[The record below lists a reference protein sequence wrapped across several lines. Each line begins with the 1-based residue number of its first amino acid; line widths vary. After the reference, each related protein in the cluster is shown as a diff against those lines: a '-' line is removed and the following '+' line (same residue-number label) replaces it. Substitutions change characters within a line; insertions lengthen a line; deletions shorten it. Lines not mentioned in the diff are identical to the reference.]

1 MGGGERERAAVWSAA
16 ALHIRDWI
24 QRCCQS
30 DAIGKG
36 SIWTSLETYLFIEGK
51 FECFSFSFLLLLLR
65 RRLRCPPSVIHLLP
79 CRREAL
85 GQRSQGGR
93 TEGESP
99 PLHSPSILR
108 PCLPAKLLLARTGIH
123 PPPSSAGRAR
133 SSGHKNMCLHFH
145 APCQMSERGR
155 GREGETRSI
164 HLAFFYGVFRPPR
177 NPANTHI
184 VPHTVCTRFV
194 RESRWAAHFAKSSLL
209 GFKKIFHGFPRLHVC
224 GICYSCNLRAYAS
237 DSLPHSPLVERESF
251 HDCRSLLLSHSLSS
265 LSAGIH

>member
-30 DAIGKG
+30 DAMGKG
-36 SIWTSLETYLFIEGK
+36 SIWTSLETYLLIEGK
-51 FECFSFSFLLLLLR
+51 FECLSFSFLLLLLR

-108 PCLPAKLLLARTGIH
+108 PCQPAKLLLARTGIH

-194 RESRWAAHFAKSSLL
+194 RESRRAAHLPKVLCLGLKKS
-209 GFKKIFHGFPRLHVC
+209 FT
-224 GICYSCNLRAYAS
+224 AS
-237 DSLPHSPLVERESF
+237 DVYMCVEYATRATSERMLPTPPPSPLVERESF
-251 HDCRSLLLSHSLSS
+251 HDCRSLLFSPSLSS

>member
-30 DAIGKG
+30 DAMGKG
-36 SIWTSLETYLFIEGK
+36 SIWTSLETYLLIEGK
-51 FECFSFSFLLLLLR
+51 FECLSFSFLLLLLR

-108 PCLPAKLLLARTGIH
+108 PCQPAKLLLARTGIH
-123 PPPSSAGRAR
+123 PPPLLR
-133 SSGHKNMCLHFH
+133 
-145 APCQMSERGR
+145 
-155 GREGETRSI
+155 
-164 HLAFFYGVFRPPR
+164 
-177 NPANTHI
+177 
-184 VPHTVCTRFV
+184 
-194 RESRWAAHFAKSSLL
+194 RESEVVGTQK
-209 GFKKIFHGFPRLHVC
+209 HVFTF
-224 GICYSCNLRAYAS
+224 SCPLPNVRKRTGEGGR
-237 DSLPHSPLVERESF
+237 DSQHTF
-251 HDCRSLLLSHSLSS
+251 GLLLWRLSPS
-265 LSAGIH
+265 SQPSEHTHCTTYRMH

>member
-36 SIWTSLETYLFIEGK
+36 SIWTSLEIFLLIEGK
-51 FECFSFSFLLLLLR
+51 FECLSFSFLLLLLR

-108 PCLPAKLLLARTGIH
+108 PCQPAKLLLARTGIH
-123 PPPSSAGRAR
+123 PPPPPQG
-133 SSGHKNMCLHFH
+133 
-145 APCQMSERGR
+145 ERGR
-155 GREGETRSI
+155 RDTKTCVYIFMPLAKCQKEDGGGRER
-164 HLAFFYGVFRPPR
+164 LAAYIWPSFMASFALLATQR
-177 NPANTHI
+177 THTLYHI
-184 VPHTVCTRFV
+184 PYALDSCEKADGQR
-194 RESRWAAHFAKSSLL
+194 
-209 GFKKIFHGFPRLHVC
+209 
-224 GICYSCNLRAYAS
+224 ICQK
-237 DSLPHSPLVERESF
+237 F
-251 HDCRSLLLSHSLSS
+251 
-265 LSAGIH
+265 SAWV